1 MMDPRAGRIVTL
13 PQASRAIDKP
23 DGYFTL
29 RKPRWKNHEYLP
41 FPAPVTEVA
50 GIEVYDLQELLVWNE
65 ARLQRDA
72 ATRATEKPKEA

>member
-29 RKPRWKNHEYLP
+29 RKPRWKHHDELP
-41 FPAPVTEVA
+41 FPDPVTEVA
-50 GIEVYDLQELLVWNE
+50 GVEVYDLQQLLVWNE
-65 ARLQRDA
+65 ARLRRDA
-72 ATRATEKPKEA
+72 ATRAKSKEA